1 MYRHT
6 FMLHPFARQANIN
19 RRCSHRLPALRRPT
33 HENFQHSK
41 VGIGGD
47 RRQTAARI
55 PSTQSSATPARR
67 NPNREWS
74 WGEGFLMYCF
84 SRIKPSHAGTSGDA
98 GSTGRNRHA
107 CGSVLNLW
115 NHPVKTSV
123 FGLKPDRRCGDKFFR
138 LMVWSWRRGLNP
150 RPSDY
155 KSDALPTELRQ
166 LSFQSTRVQ
175 RDYHF
180 TAERA
185 PDA

>member
-1 MYRHT
+1 
-6 FMLHPFARQANIN
+6 MLHPFARQANIN

-55 PSTQSSATPARR
+55 PSTQSSTTPARR

-98 GSTGRNRHA
+98 GSTGPAGTPAGRFSIFGIIR
-107 CGSVLNLW
+107 SRPLFLVLTR
-115 NHPVKTSV
+115 PTM
-123 FGLKPDRRCGDKFFR
+123 RDKFLS

-175 RDYHF
+175 RDYYF